1 MLGSSWYLFL
11 HITGNHCFHGSSGGR
26 KWGSKPLHEDE
37 FLGHIFRHRT
47 PDNGAYRKE
56 CQSAWACWLN
66 GLIRLR
72 RRERRLRVW
81 LGSSALFAMCV
92 RPGRLFVSYMLEY
105 LRGAKDGESEGSGGS
120 KEGLTVVEGIS
131 SVLQWGVHDAHGKMV
146 LTGWSGGD
154 RCLFEWLWCLV
165 WYSDWVLSC
174 RIPWR
179 NQDAESD
186 YQRIGATNS
195 GGSSKGLGKEVLLN
209 ANCDQVQ

>member
-1 MLGSSWYLFL
+1 MGLLTEWLDK
-11 HITGNHCFHGSSGGR
+11 IEVT
-26 KWGSKPLHEDE
+26 
-37 FLGHIFRHRT
+37 
-47 PDNGAYRKE
+47 RKE
-56 CQSAWACWLN
+56 VESLVGKLSFICHVCETGTVVRITPVGVPERCQRW
-66 GLIRLR
+66 
-72 RRERRLRVW
+72 
-81 LGSSALFAMCV
+81 
-92 RPGRLFVSYMLEY
+92 GRWRF
-105 LRGAKDGESEGSGGS
+105 RGS

-131 SVLQWGVHDAHGKMV
+131 SVLQWGVHDVHGKMV

-195 GGSSKGLGKEVLLN
+195 GGSSKGLGKEVLWN